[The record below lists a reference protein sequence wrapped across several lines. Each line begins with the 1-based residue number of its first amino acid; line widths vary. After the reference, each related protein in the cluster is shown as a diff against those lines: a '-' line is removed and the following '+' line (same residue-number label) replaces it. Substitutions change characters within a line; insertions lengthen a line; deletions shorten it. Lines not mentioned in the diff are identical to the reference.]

1 MTASVRLRT
10 LEDGDT
16 DAHLIAPSLPSS
28 PLHYHP
34 LWSAGADSRGREWLR
49 MDVCFVRY
57 DTGMPS
63 REQPDTNVVPNY
75 ISMQPD
81 PAIQPDIG
89 LQSGET
95 DKLDAKVIILN
106 FSHPLHPDTL
116 KQIENTI
123 GCRTE
128 VRQVQAQF
136 DPSTPFAPQVDNLLD
151 EVNMSPDEWQTAA
164 IVVLPPALAPAA
176 VLLMAAIHGRRGSFP
191 LVARLRRSDDLI
203 ERWQL
208 AELMD
213 TQGERDMQRIY
224 R

>member
-1 MTASVRLRT
+1 
-10 LEDGDT
+10 
-16 DAHLIAPSLPSS
+16 
-28 PLHYHP
+28 
-34 LWSAGADSRGREWLR
+34 

-57 DTGMPS
+57 YTDMPS
-63 REQPDTNVVPNY
+63 HDQPNTNVVPNY

-81 PAIQPDIG
+81 PAVQPDVG
-89 LQSGET
+89 VHSGEV
-95 DKLDAKVIILN
+95 DKLDTKVIILN

-116 KQIENTI
+116 KQVENTL

-151 EVNMSPDEWQTAA
+151 KVNMSPDEWQTAA

-208 AELMD
+208 AEIMD
-213 TQGERDMQRIY
+213 IQGERDMQRIY